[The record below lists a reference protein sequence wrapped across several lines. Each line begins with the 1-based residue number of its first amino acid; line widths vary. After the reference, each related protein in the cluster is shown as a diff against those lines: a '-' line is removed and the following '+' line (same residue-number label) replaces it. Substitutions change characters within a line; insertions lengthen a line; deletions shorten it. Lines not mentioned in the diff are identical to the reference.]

1 MKKQNFLS
9 NQSPPLSGGALTL
22 LLFFLVLQVQATG
35 VCPYSI
41 KKDCVEDN
49 QPPSITCPA
58 SITVNVSPGTCVA
71 RVLYPSPVAS
81 DDAPPATPAGYTY
94 HSQGGGSYYYLST
107 TTADYHT
114 ARANAR
120 AAGGH
125 LAVVTSAA
133 ENALLPPPI
142 AWLGGTDELVE
153 GTWVW
158 ETFEP
163 FSYTNW
169 SPGEPNNSGNE
180 DGIITWGSNTWNDH
194 KLHIPEKWVLEVE
207 GARFVQTAGLAQN
220 ALFPK
225 GTTTNTFVVTDAAGL
240 TNQCSF
246 TITVVDNIPPTI
258 TCPPNKTVNAD
269 PGSCSATGV
278 VLGNPAASDNCTGL
292 VVTNNGPATYPVGTT
307 TVTHTAN
314 DGTNSV
320 TCNQTVTVVDNQ
332 LPTITCPTNMM
343 VNVDPGTCGA
353 RVIYTSPIASDN
365 CDPATPAG
373 YTYHSQGLG
382 SYYYLSTTTADYH
395 TARANARA
403 AGGHLAVVTS
413 AAENALIPPPIA
425 WLGGMDELVEGTWV
439 WETFEPFIYTNWS
452 PGEPNN
458 SGNEDGIITWGSN
471 TWNDHKLHIP
481 EKWVLEVE
489 GARFVQTAG
498 LAQNAIFPKG
508 TTTNTFVV
516 TDAAGLT
523 NQCSFTITVVDNI
536 APTVVC
542 KPHTVSLDA
551 SGQATIVPANI
562 FQSGSDNCGTVNLQ
576 SVSPNSFTCINE
588 GLNQVTLTV
597 NDGNNNTA
605 TCTAVVT
612 VQDNIAPSA
621 VCQNATVQL
630 GANGNGSLPAI
641 SVSVGPVAG
650 ALPNQGDANAP
661 LNTVCDCPAGYVAVG
676 YEGFAGCI
684 IDDFRLI
691 CKELMP
697 DGTLGA
703 TTAVTCFSSGL
714 SGTSSG
720 AKVLSGNNVMV
731 GATIEDRNYNFS
743 PYRTL
748 KYLNGHGK
756 SIADIIARAVNSTGT
771 IAIASLN
778 GSGCFSNSPVTT
790 SQYAPAGYVITG
802 MYAYHSGAN
811 YTNNVAFRYSPIIVS
826 SPLDGGSYDNCG
838 IFSSVASQTSFTCAD
853 LGLNNV
859 TLTVYDVHG
868 NTGTCTA
875 TVTVI
880 DNENPTITCPAPIT
894 VNNDGGQCSAVVSY
908 LVSGT
913 DNCSFTLSQTAGQAS
928 GTAFPVGTT
937 NNSFT
942 ATDPANNSVGCSFTV
957 TVIDNE
963 NPTITCPAPITV
975 NNDGGQCSAVVSY
988 LVSGT
993 DNCSFTLSQTAG
1005 QASGTA
1011 FPVGTTNNS
1020 WTATDPANNAVS
1032 CSFTVTVIDN
1042 ENPTITCPA
1051 PITVNNDGGQCSAV
1065 VSYSVNGTDN
1075 CSFTLSQTAGQAS
1088 GTAFPVGTT
1097 TNSWTATDPANNAV
1111 SCSFTVTVI
1120 DNENPTITCPA
1131 PITVNNDGGQCSA
1144 VVSYTVSGSDNCSF
1158 LLAQTGG
1165 LASGS
1170 AFPVGVTTNSW
1181 TSTDPS
1187 NNSVGCSFTVT
1198 VLKSGDPDLLWAYT
1212 AIGLDEV
1219 KMKKNTVQSGGVGVV
1234 NAGKKAKLEHA
1245 TMVTAT
1251 NTFVKA
1257 PVLDLNGGSQV
1268 ATYYPG
1274 QVSASLLPAFLPYS
1288 GTCNNNLNIPDNS
1301 GPVTLNL
1308 ACYKDITVGKNV
1320 SVTFSGHATINVKD
1334 LKLKEG
1340 SSVSFAQNTNLLIE
1354 KKLDS
1359 DKYVTISNNGNMV
1372 WIYVDDHVKI
1382 DDGNS
1387 ITANIYCQKHIHV
1400 DKTPVGNPTYM
1411 TGLFIAEKIDSKDN
1425 VYWNWDA
1432 SVCPFSTPLMLA
1444 GPPSITGP
1452 VAEMEE
1458 GLLMELFPNPAS
1470 DDVNIHLHGTES
1482 AAMLTIHD
1490 QLGRLVWT
1498 GQMEAGQIATVINLG
1513 DARFGAGIYTVT
1525 AVSNG
1530 EKMVQRLVIAR

>member
-1 MKKQNFLS
+1 
-9 NQSPPLSGGALTL
+9 
-22 LLFFLVLQVQATG
+22 
-35 VCPYSI
+35 
-41 KKDCVEDN
+41 
-49 QPPSITCPA
+49 
-58 SITVNVSPGTCVA
+58 
-71 RVLYPSPVAS
+71 
-81 DDAPPATPAGYTY
+81 
-94 HSQGGGSYYYLST
+94 
-107 TTADYHT
+107 
-114 ARANAR
+114 
-120 AAGGH
+120 
-125 LAVVTSAA
+125 
-133 ENALLPPPI
+133 LLPPPI

-988 LVSGT
+988 
-993 DNCSFTLSQTAG
+993 
-1005 QASGTA
+1005 
-1011 FPVGTTNNS
+1011 
-1020 WTATDPANNAVS
+1020 
-1032 CSFTVTVIDN
+1032 
-1042 ENPTITCPA
+1042 
-1051 PITVNNDGGQCSAV
+1051 
-1065 VSYSVNGTDN
+1065 
-1075 CSFTLSQTAGQAS
+1075 
-1088 GTAFPVGTT
+1088 
-1097 TNSWTATDPANNAV
+1097 
-1111 SCSFTVTVI
+1111 
-1120 DNENPTITCPA
+1120 
-1131 PITVNNDGGQCSA
+1131 
-1144 VVSYTVSGSDNCSF
+1144 TVSGSDNCSF